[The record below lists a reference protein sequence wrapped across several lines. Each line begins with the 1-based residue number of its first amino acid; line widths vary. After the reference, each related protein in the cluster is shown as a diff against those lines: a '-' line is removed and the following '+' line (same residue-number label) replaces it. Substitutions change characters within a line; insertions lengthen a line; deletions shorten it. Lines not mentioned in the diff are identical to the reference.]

1 MVQNNMEL
9 KQLKYFVEVAK
20 REHLSE
26 AALELNIAQSAISRQ
41 ISQLEEELNTKLFRR
56 DGRNIYLTDAGQRFM
71 TQATKIIEQAEQTLE
86 MFRHEQ
92 EAEAKRIK
100 IGYVE
105 SYVAQLLTLLIQKF
119 EKDHAATLLPMMQE
133 NETLL
138 KSILNRDLDVA
149 FTDLTSQLKK
159 HNEIEIIPLFEDNYQ
174 LYVPKQ
180 DPLTATVNPPLNQLN
195 AQPLFLMSD
204 LPQHLIHQLEASA
217 RCTTYRIS
225 TERLAH
231 YLLKHN
237 RGFVISPQ
245 YMSLS
250 ESEHWVRIN
259 LSHTELKRTLCAIVR
274 KDNHK
279 PELTDLMNEI
289 TTLLSHTSVYH

>member
-1 MVQNNMEL
+1 MEF
-9 KQLKYFVEVAK
+9 KQLKYFIEVAK

-56 DGRNIYLTDAGQRFM
+56 EGRNIYLTEAGQRFM
-71 TQATKIIEQAEQTLE
+71 TQATKIVEQTEQTLN

-105 SYVAQLLTLLIQKF
+105 SYVSQLLTLLIQKF
-119 EKDHAATLLPMMQE
+119 EKEHSTTLLPMRQS
-133 NETLL
+133 NEALL
-138 KSILNRDLDVA
+138 KSTLNRDLDVA
-149 FTDLTSQLKK
+149 FVDLTSALKK
-159 HNEIEIIPLFEDNYQ
+159 YNEIEIIPLFEDNYQ

-180 DPLTATVNPPLNQLN
+180 DPLTVTVNPPLKQLN
-195 AQPLFLMSD
+195 TQPIFLMAD
-204 LPQHLIHQLEASA
+204 LPQQLIHLLENTAK
-217 RCTTYRIS
+217 CTTYRIS
-225 TERLAH
+225 TERLAN

-237 RGFVISPQ
+237 RGYVITPQ
-245 YMSLS
+245 YIPLP
-250 ESEHWVRIN
+250 ESEHFVR
-259 LSHTELKRTLCAIVR
+259 LSLAHTELKRTLCTIVR

-279 PELTDLMNEI
+279 PELTALLKEI